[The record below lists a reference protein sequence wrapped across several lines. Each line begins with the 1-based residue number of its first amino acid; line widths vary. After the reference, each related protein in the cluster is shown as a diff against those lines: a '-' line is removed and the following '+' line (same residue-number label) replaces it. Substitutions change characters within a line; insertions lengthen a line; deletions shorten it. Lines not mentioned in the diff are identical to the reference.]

1 VSPART
7 RRRGEHGAVAV
18 LVAALAAVLLLVAA
32 FVVDLGM
39 AYVSKRQLQTSA
51 DAAALAAAS
60 VYAQYPGD
68 CSALS
73 KNAAYRTKAQQAA
86 DSIAEQNRTDQSG
99 SPLEVSCPA
108 DGTLQVRYENS
119 GDTPLMFGA
128 LAVDG
133 DAVTTTGVAAAKV
146 SVSPSADGIAVRPVT
161 MCSAALP
168 PMDPADG
175 TFVRMDSP
183 GDGHAKIAAC
193 PDAGSPGNWWTI
205 DCPEERTGSTS
216 ELAEQVKSG
225 CKEGVS
231 IAGSGSDA
239 ATLTIALT
247 SSCPSATVMSEK
259 CLSGDPGQ
267 MDSGHIEDS
276 WRQLIDRKE
285 PIVIP
290 VFCVPPQCTSSTL
303 SGTGTN
309 AVFPV
314 YKLASVVVCGY
325 HFGKSVRYAATTA
338 ARDPCHG
345 NTLEPKIPTDDSKD
359 NYMHL
364 VMVPRQTAGG
374 TSSSICG
381 LGRACDGGLRRVL
394 LSE

>member
-1 VSPART
+1 MTSPSRSRDDT
-7 RRRGEHGAVAV
+7 GAVAI
-18 LVAALAAVLLLVAA
+18 LIAVLATILLLIGA

-60 VYAQYPGD
+60 VYAQYPGS
-68 CSALS
+68 CSQLS
-73 KNAAYRTKAQQAA
+73 SNQDYAKEAQSAADKIAEENRSAKAQ
-86 DSIAEQNRTDQSG
+86 
-99 SPLEVSCPA
+99 SPIEVECPA
-108 DGTLQVRYENS
+108 DGTLQVRYANS
-119 GDTPLMFGA
+119 GTTRLLFGA

-133 DAVTTTGVAAAKV
+133 KEMTAAGVAAAKV
-146 SVSPSADGIAVRPVT
+146 GVSPAAGIAVRPVA

-168 PMDPADG
+168 PIDPAYG

-183 GDGHAKIAAC
+183 GDGHKKIAAC

-216 ELAEQVKSG
+216 QLEQQVATG

-231 IAGSGSDA
+231 IAGSGSDP
-239 ATLTIALT
+239 ATLTISLKNN
-247 SSCPSATVMSEK
+247 CPSATVMSEK

-267 MDSGHIEDS
+267 MDSGHVETS
-276 WRQLIDRKE
+276 WRKVIDSQE

-325 HFGKSVRYAATTA
+325 HFGKNVKYARTTA
-338 ARDPCHG
+338 AGDRCHG
-345 NTLEPKIPTDDSKD
+345 NPLDPISTDESSD

-364 VMVPRQTAGG
+364 VLVPRQTSGG
-374 TSSSICG
+374 TGPTTCR
-381 LGRACDGGLRRVL
+381 LGAECDGGLRRAL

>member
-1 VSPART
+1 MSPIRLN
-7 RRRGEHGAVAV
+7 RRRDEAGAVAV
-18 LVAALAAVLLLVAA
+18 LIAVLATVLLVIAA

-60 VYAQYPGD
+60 VYAQYPGS
-68 CSALS
+68 CSQLLGNTDYLAE
-73 KNAAYRTKAQQAA
+73 AQQAA
-86 DSIAEQNRTDQSG
+86 DEIGEDNRKDQSE

-108 DGTLQVRYENS
+108 DGTLQVRYTNS
-119 GDTPLMFGA
+119 GETKLLFGT
-128 LAVDG
+128 LAVDD
-133 DAVTTTGVAAAKV
+133 DAITTAGVAAAKV
-146 SVSPSADGIAVRPVT
+146 GVSPAAGIAVRPVA

-168 PMDPADG
+168 PFDPAYG
-175 TFVRMDSP
+175 SFVRMDSP
-183 GDGHAKIAAC
+183 GDGHRKIAAC

-216 ELAEQVKSG
+216 QLEQQVSDG

-247 SSCPSATVMSEK
+247 ANCPSATVMSEK

-267 MDSGHIEDS
+267 MDSGHIEES
-276 WRQLIDRKE
+276 WRRVIDAQS

-303 SGTGTN
+303 HGTGTN

-325 HFGKSVRYAATTA
+325 HFGRTVKYARPTVEGDA
-338 ARDPCHG
+338 CHG
-345 NTLEPKIPTDDSKD
+345 NTLSPIPSDESRD

-364 VMVPRQTAGG
+364 VLVPQQTSGG
-374 TSSSICG
+374 TAPTTCR
-381 LGRACDGGLRRVL
+381 LGAECDGGLRRAL